1 MIHNFGQEEL
11 VDSICLIVTTL
22 KDISPIQVF
31 GKTLYNIFSRLFWN
45 LLLKEYKY

>member
-1 MIHNFGQEEL
+1 MINNFGQEEL

-31 GKTLYNIFSRLFWN
+31 DKTLYFMAIFFQDFFEISC
-45 LLLKEYKY
+45 